1 MACHVHECI
10 LVSGCFNSN
19 TANGNRLNNEWGFLV
34 LFGRI
39 VDKINN
45 SIGQDPD
52 ATNII
57 GVLDIYGFESFK
69 INRFAVSALALS
81 GPASMAFAGV
91 FFYLYTFSSHS
102 FEQLC
107 INLTNEKLQ
116 QHFNQV

>member
-1 MACHVHECI
+1 MAYHVHECI
-10 LVSGCFNSN
+10 LVSGCFNCN
-19 TANGNRLNNEWGFLV
+19 TANGNLLNNEWGFLV

-69 INRFAVSALALS
+69 INRFAISALALS
-81 GPASMAFAGV
+81 GPASMAFAGFLGFIP
-91 FFYLYTFSSHS
+91 FF
-102 FEQLC
+102 
-107 INLTNEKLQ
+107 
-116 QHFNQV
+116 

>member
-1 MACHVHECI
+1 
-10 LVSGCFNSN
+10 
-19 TANGNRLNNEWGFLV
+19 

-91 FFYLYTFSSHS
+91 FFIFIPSHHTVSSNYAS
-102 FEQLC
+102 
-107 INLTNEKLQ
+107 I
-116 QHFNQV
+116 